1 MSEVVKL
8 QPVKS
13 KRKLANW
20 LDGWVNYTEVL
31 PSPEIWRL
39 FSGISLIA
47 GALERKVWIK
57 TSMGNLYPNLYVV
70 LVGPPGV
77 GKTVLTS
84 QVWRMWNELSDN
96 GDPNGFHL
104 ASSSL
109 TSASIIDDLREA
121 NRRII
126 QPNMEITTFNSLAI
140 CSNELGVLL
149 PEYDNSFMSKLTDI
163 YDGHPYSERRRTK
176 ELNFKIDSPQINLLA
191 ATTPSYLNS
200 ILPEGAWD
208 QGFLSRTLL
217 VYAAERMTR
226 PIFTEIKMQDDLNR
240 DLIHDL
246 RQIFALHGGIKFRPE
261 AAELIEKWNQEGQQP
276 VPEHPKLMHY
286 LTRRLAHL
294 LKLCC
299 VACVSSGEELV
310 VTVDH
315 FRTALDWLVQM
326 EFYLTDIFKAMVVG
340 GDQKAMQETWYFVAQ
355 QYAKSNDA
363 VAEGLIIEFLS
374 QRVPAN
380 NVARVLGIMEAAGL
394 LKKDFTGKP
403 GNWYLPR
410 AKKVGT

>member
-1 MSEVVKL
+1 MVNVVNL
-8 QPVKS
+8 HNVKS
-13 KRKLANW
+13 GRKLPNW
-20 LDGWVNYTEVL
+20 LDGWVTYTEVL
-31 PSPEIWRL
+31 PSPELWRL
-39 FSGISLIA
+39 WSGISLIA
-47 GALERKVWIK
+47 GVLERKVWIK
-57 TSMGNLYPNLYVV
+57 TGMGVLYPNLYTV

-84 QVWRMWNELSDN
+84 QVWNMWNELSDN

-121 NRRII
+121 NRRVIH
-126 QPNMEITTFNSLAI
+126 PNMEISTFNSLAI

-176 ELNFKIDSPQINLLA
+176 ELNFKIDHPQINLLA

-226 PIFTEIKMQDDLNR
+226 PVFSELEMQTGLYKE
-240 DLIHDL
+240 LTFDL
-246 RQIFALHGGIKFRPE
+246 RQIFSLHGGVKFKQE
-261 AAELIEKWNQEGQQP
+261 AADAIENWNRQGQPP

-294 LKLCC
+294 LKLCI
-299 VACVSSGEELV
+299 VACVSESDDLV
-310 VTVDH
+310 VTLSH
-315 FRTALDWLVQM
+315 FQTALDWLVQL

-340 GDQKAMQETWYFVAQ
+340 GDQKAMQETWYFVAT
-355 QYAKSNDA
+355 QYAKTNEPVS
-363 VAEGLIIEFLS
+363 EGLIIEFLS

-380 NVARVLGIMEAAGL
+380 NVARVLGVMESAGL
-394 LKKDFTGKP
+394 LKKKFTGNG
-403 GNWYLPR
+403 GNWYEPR
-410 AKKVGT
+410 SKKVGT